1 MHRQPYHQGIC
12 PGNDL
17 ISPPSHSR
25 SSSWLSFQRCDNLG
39 VRLPKPVYFG
49 ILLCLYPSD
58 RVCPFVN
65 SIHSQVPSGF
75 YTATAVPVSL
85 PANAASMRMS
95 SYNDLRYISLLSI
108 RFCRSEG
115 NHTSDETHI
124 CPCSSY
130 YPFAF
135 ILLIGCKDR
144 HLNAISNPPVDIS
157 AYFLLDIKYLQSQFS
172 NFCWTVVSRILL
184 FV

>member
-1 MHRQPYHQGIC
+1 MC
-12 PGNDL
+12 
-17 ISPPSHSR
+17 
-25 SSSWLSFQRCDNLG
+25 
-39 VRLPKPVYFG
+39 FG
-49 ILLCLYPSD
+49 THLCLYPSD

-75 YTATAVPVSL
+75 YTATAEPISL

-95 SYNDLRYISLLSI
+95 WYNDLRYISLLSI

-115 NHTSDETHI
+115 NRTSGGKHI

-135 ILLIGCKDR
+135 ILLIGCKDS
-144 HLNAISNPPVDIS
+144 HLNAISNLPVEIS
-157 AYFLLDIKYLQSQFS
+157 ADFLLDIKYLQCHFS
-172 NFCWTVVSRILL
+172 NFCWTVVITFNLL
-184 FV
+184 YPIAFYTMIVLSYIQLLSQPNHQPLPDKRNP

>member
-17 ISPPSHSR
+17 ISPLSHSL
-25 SSSWLSFQRCDNLG
+25 SSSWLSLQRCDSLG
-39 VRLPKPVYFG
+39 VHLPKPMCFG
-49 ILLCLYPSD
+49 THLCLSPSD

-75 YTATAVPVSL
+75 YTATAEPVSL

-95 SYNDLRYISLLSI
+95 WYNDLRYISLLSI

-115 NHTSDETHI
+115 NRTSGGIHI

-130 YPFAF
+130 NPFAF
-135 ILLIGCKDR
+135 ILLIGCKDS
-144 HLNAISNPPVDIS
+144 HLIAISNLPVEIS
-157 AYFLLDIKYLQSQFS
+157 ADFLLDIKYLQCHFS
-172 NFCWTVVSRILL
+172 NFCWTVVKEVI
-184 FV
+184 

>member
-1 MHRQPYHQGIC
+1 MISTWRSARIC
-12 PGNDL
+12 QSGAA
-17 ISPPSHSR
+17 
-25 SSSWLSFQRCDNLG
+25 
-39 VRLPKPVYFG
+39 
-49 ILLCLYPSD
+49 
-58 RVCPFVN
+58 
-65 SIHSQVPSGF
+65 GF

-130 YPFAF
+130 NPFAF
-135 ILLIGCKDR
+135 ILLIGCKDS
-144 HLNAISNPPVDIS
+144 HLMAISNLPVEIS
-157 AYFLLDIKYLQSQFS
+157 ADFLLDIKYLQCHFS
-172 NFCWTVVSRILL
+172 NFCWTVVKQMIYEIYYSKNTYL
-184 FV
+184 FNLISIGLFRADVKLIGGKITFDNGEPLNSQRA